1 MPPPGSNGLFRE
13 AIGSALEHRVVDDME
28 KLASKSCVPCRGGVP
43 PLTEEAA
50 HGMLSGTS
58 GWALAEGATGLTRRF
73 EFRDFVEAMK
83 FVNRVADLAERE
95 AHHPDFAIHWN
106 KVDLTLWTH
115 KIGGLHENDF
125 ILAAKVNRLLV
136 EDPDATM
143 AG

>member
-1 MPPPGSNGLFRE
+1 M
-13 AIGSALEHRVVDDME
+13 VDDME
-28 KLASKSCVPCRGGVP
+28 GLAAKSCAPCRGGVL
-43 PLTEEAA
+43 PLSPASAQALLT
-50 HGMLSGTS
+50 GVG
-58 GWALAEGATGLTRRF
+58 GWRLGENATRLTRRF
-73 EFRDFVEAMK
+73 EFRDFVEAIK
-83 FVNRVADLAERE
+83 FVNRVADVAEQE
-95 AHHPDFAIHWN
+95 AHHPDIAVHWN

>member
-1 MPPPGSNGLFRE
+1 M
-13 AIGSALEHRVVDDME
+13 VDDME
-28 KLASKSCVPCRGGVP
+28 GLAARSCVPCRGGIP
-43 PLTEEAA
+43 PLSAEAA
-50 HGMLSGTS
+50 QGLLREAA
-58 GWALAEGATGLTRRF
+58 GWRLEQNATRLERRF

-95 AHHPDFAIHWN
+95 GHHPDFAIHWN

-125 ILAAKVNRLLV
+125 IVAAKVNRLLV
-136 EDPDATM
+136 EDPDATI